1 MAGKNIKGRLKA
13 QSTSLLAK
21 EQPVAALPAKNDEIG
36 KDGAL
41 APLLRVARGPLLS
54 SVAYSLAVEAVVT
67 VAKRGVGREHG
78 SEWRDA
84 TVRLLQSRS
93 NSPLA
98 LLWAFLAFHEANLVR
113 EGDSAAGELGSA
125 SSLVSVAQS
134 LLRSLKL
141 VTAGFCSGPTAIAA
155 AAPIVQV
162 IVHALAAYARSEKD
176 AGVGQKRKEKTWKS
190 LRKVMLELSGFIS
203 LCHHKDAPVVNGLF
217 KAPSVN
223 IGLDIWL
230 SESADFGSLF
240 PFASQLKVDG
250 FLNSIESVLYLG
262 EVVETEAA
270 LLRLVVEIVQ
280 GRSSPSV
287 SKKEELEK
295 KLKHNVVLYT
305 KFLGSSTIILDM
317 LLDAPLRLGGILA
330 DSEELILR
338 DVLGEMAVVG
348 VPNSGVF
355 EEDIG
360 ALSAGDSAGKDSV
373 SFLKRVMIAR
383 QLAGEFRSR
392 REYLRAS
399 DLLAGLHRRGAP
411 SELGEWLGERSAL
424 RVLIGT
430 AVLQKQQDLV
440 DWLLN
445 ASKADF
451 NVVLDKAYIE
461 RPKIDGVEDVV
472 AASMDLEEGD
482 EPLFFI
488 DTTKSYH
495 MDGAEGGFDADEE
508 FVVAAGR
515 IQADT
520 KDDVLFD
527 RSEQLERKRTR
538 VAAKPKAGKA
548 KQRKSSN
555 GAKAG
560 EDSSDFEDMSEDES
574 EDESSMSE

>member
-1 MAGKNIKGRLKA
+1 
-13 QSTSLLAK
+13 
-21 EQPVAALPAKNDEIG
+21 
-36 KDGAL
+36 
-41 APLLRVARGPLLS
+41 
-54 SVAYSLAVEAVVT
+54 
-67 VAKRGVGREHG
+67 
-78 SEWRDA
+78 
-84 TVRLLQSRS
+84 
-93 NSPLA
+93 
-98 LLWAFLAFHEANLVR
+98 
-113 EGDSAAGELGSA
+113 
-125 SSLVSVAQS
+125 
-134 LLRSLKL
+134 
-141 VTAGFCSGPTAIAA
+141 
-155 AAPIVQV
+155 
-162 IVHALAAYARSEKD
+162 
-176 AGVGQKRKEKTWKS
+176 
-190 LRKVMLELSGFIS
+190 
-203 LCHHKDAPVVNGLF
+203 
-217 KAPSVN
+217 
-223 IGLDIWL
+223 
-230 SESADFGSLF
+230 
-240 PFASQLKVDG
+240 
-250 FLNSIESVLYLG
+250 
-262 EVVETEAA
+262 
-270 LLRLVVEIVQ
+270 
-280 GRSSPSV
+280 
-287 SKKEELEK
+287 
-295 KLKHNVVLYT
+295 
-305 KFLGSSTIILDM
+305 
-317 LLDAPLRLGGILA
+317 
-330 DSEELILR
+330 
-338 DVLGEMAVVG
+338 MAVVG